1 MALIK
6 CPSCGS
12 MISDKAEKCPK
23 CGCPTKNDMPHQ
35 QNDANRVVAE
45 EPVYYEEESHTN
57 KWLYAIIALLLAA
70 LAFGGYYAY
79 TNSQEKSVS
88 AETPVSAP
96 QNEKDENNA
105 TSTVTETEKEVNNEA
120 AEISKNISAGLT
132 FRTFTKRYL
141 EGGNTIQYRLEEEK
155 VTANLRKLGFTL
167 IDKTTESR
175 LDYTGEDYYEVTILT
190 YSKTVD
196 GRITTVKL
204 ESEYTEIHFPNLE
217 DVEEF
222 KQTVRATGLKE
233 KGNEFKDSEDVYW
246 AGTDVSFKGTIVTLS
261 YKWEP

>member
-6 CPSCGS
+6 CSGCGN
-12 MISDKAEKCPK
+12 MISDKAIRCPK
-23 CGCPTKNDMPHQ
+23 CGHPV
-35 QNDANRVVAE
+35 QNGYDVSEKVDE
-45 EPVYYEEESHTN
+45 GPQPVYYDEEKSN
-57 KWLYAIIALLLAA
+57 SRKGLYAIIAALLAI
-70 LAFGGYYAY
+70 LAGGGYYVY

-88 AETPVSAP
+88 VETSVSAP
-96 QNEKDENNA
+96 QNGKNENNA
-105 TSTVTETEKEVNNEA
+105 TSTITETEKVDNNETV
-120 AEISKNISAGLT
+120 EISRNISAGLT
-132 FRTFTKRYL
+132 FRTFTKRDS
-141 EGGNTIQYRLEEEK
+141 ENGNTIQNRLEEGE
-155 VTANLRKLGFTL
+155 VTANLRNLGFTL

-175 LDYTGEDYYEVTILT
+175 LDYTGEDYYEVNILT

-196 GRITTVKL
+196 ERVTTVKL
-204 ESEYTEIHFPNLE
+204 ESDYTEIHFPNLE

-233 KGNEFKDSEDVYW
+233 TGNEFRDSEDVYW